1 MSTQA
6 AAPGHLLVF
15 PEGLDDWPAEALND
29 LLADPLEDDQW
40 VPGDPYPPDDA
51 ELPEDLWLSED
62 PDFAEDPKPAVR
74 EVLKAGRWDRSRGDG
89 GGFEAGGVVDRVPPG
104 PTLAGMASDAWSDGL
119 DRLSDDELIGLLRAA
134 RRLTS
139 WATAMELAA
148 VADLWRRR
156 TAEEDAG
163 DTGAARYAG
172 EEIAAALTLT
182 GRAAD
187 NLLSLAVALSRL
199 PATRGALAA
208 GDIDAPRAIV
218 IADEVTGLDDAH
230 ATAVDKAVAEAAP
243 GQTTGKLRA
252 ATRQAVFAA
261 DPTAAL
267 RRKEE
272 ALREARVE
280 RWAEHA
286 GTAALAGRDLPP
298 AVVLAADLNL
308 TTLAQELRAAGVP
321 GTLDTLRGEVFLA
334 LLTGVPASS
343 LVPAKPDSGAR
354 GDDRRA
360 GAVGSKGS
368 INLTLPLMTWLGL
381 AAVPGNVAGHG
392 PLDATDSRALATV
405 LAGRVGS
412 QWCLTLTDTSGRPVA
427 HGCARPGRNDGGRR
441 APPRAK
447 PPDRP
452 EAPRHPASRTAPTS
466 PSGRASPDPGHGKPS
481 WTFTITLLDT
491 GPCDHAFQTPAYRP
505 SPALRHLVE
514 ARQRT
519 CTFPGCRRP
528 AAQCDLDH
536 TVPYDLGGRTCLCNL
551 APLCRCHHE
560 VKQTAGWTL
569 EQTSPGVMTWTAPS
583 GRRYT
588 V

>member
-1 MSTQA
+1 MSTPA
-6 AAPGHLLVF
+6 AAPGHLLVS
-15 PEGLDDWPAEALND
+15 PEGFDDWPAEALYD
-29 LLADPLEDDQW
+29 LPGDPLADDQW
-40 VPGDPYPPDDA
+40 LPGDPYPPEDP
-51 ELPEDLWLSED
+51 ELPEDPWLSED

-74 EVLKAGRWDRSRGDG
+74 EVLKAGRWDRSHGDG

-104 PTLAGMASDAWSDGL
+104 PTLAGLAGDAWSDGL

-187 NLLSLAVALSRL
+187 NVLSLAVALSRL
-199 PATRGALAA
+199 PATRRALTA
-208 GDIDAPRAIV
+208 GDIDAPRASV

-230 ATAVDKAVAEAAP
+230 ATAVDKAVAAAAP

-252 ATRQAVFAA
+252 ATRQAVIAA

-267 RRKEE
+267 KRKEE

-298 AVVLAADLNL
+298 AAVLAADLNL
-308 TTLAQELRAAGVP
+308 TTVAKELKAAGAP
-321 GTLDTLRGEVFLA
+321 GTLDTLRAQVFLA
-334 LLTGVPASS
+334 LLTGVPASA
-343 LVPAKPDSGAR
+343 LLPGKAD
-354 GDDRRA
+354 GDADTGKSNA
-360 GAVGSKGS
+360 GGVGSKGS
-368 INLTLPLMTWLGL
+368 VNLTLPLVTWLGL
-381 AAVPGNVAGHG
+381 AEVPGYVAGHG
-392 PLDATDSRALATV
+392 PLDATDSRALATA
-405 LAGRVGS
+405 LTGRAGT
-412 QWCLTLTDTSGRPVA
+412 QWCLTLTDTNGRPVA

-447 PPDRP
+447 PPDGP
-452 EAPRHPASRTAPTS
+452 EAPRHPR
-466 PSGRASPDPGHGKPS
+466 RASPDPGRGKPS

-514 ARQRT
+514 ARQGT

-536 TVPYDLGGRTCLCNL
+536 TVPYEKGGRTCLCNL